1 MRERQALREEVI
13 LMTHRGQVERQRREG
28 QPLAAGRILEAG
40 YQVEAYPVEGTEAE
54 KEVSHLGG
62 TAAHP
67 EATNPGVAANQQM
80 VTEACSGIQAAVAYC
95 SMA

>member
-1 MRERQALREEVI
+1 M
-13 LMTHRGQVERQRREG
+13 ERQRQEG
-28 QPLAAGRILEAG
+28 QSLAAGRILEAVYRVG
-40 YQVEAYPVEGTEAE
+40 AYPEEGTEVE

-80 VTEACSGIQAAVAYC
+80 VTEACSGSQAAVAYC
-95 SMA
+95 SMNWLDGMKEDE

>member
-1 MRERQALREEVI
+1 M
-13 LMTHRGQVERQRREG
+13 ERQRQEG
-28 QPLAAGRILEAG
+28 QCLAAGRILEAVYRVG
-40 YQVEAYPVEGTEAE
+40 AYPVEGTEAE

-67 EATNPGVAANQQM
+67 EATNPGAAANQQM

-95 SMA
+95 SMAWLDGMEEDE